1 MHPGEIVAGKYRV
14 AKVLGRS
21 RGALLEAN
29 HTEFDQ
35 RVVIRMMSPAL
46 CNDKQLEQ
54 FRREARTLSK
64 LESEHVARIID
75 LGTHSD
81 GSFFLVRQ
89 YLEGIDLASH
99 IKNQGALRLDE
110 AVLYALQAAEAVEE
124 CHANHIILREL
135 QPSSLFLTSRR
146 GGSPMVKVI
155 DFGTAKVLKDPAG
168 APIDGEMT
176 ATVMFGLSPYSSP
189 ELLRKTKDIDHRTDV
204 WSMGCV
210 LYELLAAVPP
220 FQGEMAEL
228 MLKITRDNPLPLSS
242 LRPDLP
248 KEFDQIVGW
257 ALAKDP
263 ASRFSSMYAFAHALK
278 PYASAEGQ
286 VLIDRIG
293 RIHHAGPSTA
303 AAGAKISPTSPLAK
317 NRAQHLAALDDDDDS
332 ATVIRSAPS
341 EDESDF
347 EKTAFIG
354 DVNSV
359 FGTGSVAP
367 PARPSSPNAATGTGN
382 FNALDG
388 PPGTNATGGYPA
400 MSSTARVQATK
411 RQRKVAVVAIGAAL
425 VVLPVLV
432 MVLFFALG
440 DGQAESPV
448 AGNDGAKSGEPVQP
462 STAAGG
468 EQGTTGGDAGGGSPA
483 SGTGGGTAVAPDDDS
498 SSGGVRPPNTTG
510 SSGSGTPEPDPT
522 TNASVTSAPPDDD
535 GPPTPPDPPVPPPP
549 DDDGPPPPP
558 ATKGK
563 LVALAIGGTCSF
575 AVDGAGKGS
584 GSSIQVE
591 VSLGRHTVSCL
602 YKGSTRMQS
611 VNVTDSRPGIAKFK
625 LN

>member
-46 CNDKQLEQ
+46 CDEKQLEQ

-64 LESEHVARIID
+64 LESEHVGRIID

-89 YLEGIDLASH
+89 YLEGIDLATH

-110 AVLYALQAAEAVEE
+110 AVLYVLQAAEAVEE
-124 CHANHIILREL
+124 CHTNHIILREL
-135 QPSSLFLTSRR
+135 QPSSLFLTTRR

-168 APIDGEMT
+168 QVIDGEMT

-189 ELLRKTKDIDHRTDV
+189 ELLRKTKNVDMRTDV

-228 MLKITRDNPLPLSS
+228 MLKITRDDPLPLTS

-248 KEFDQIVGW
+248 KDFDQITGW
-257 ALAKDP
+257 SLAKDP
-263 ASRFSSMYAFAHALK
+263 SARFSSIYAFAHALK

-293 RIHHAGPSTA
+293 RIHHAGPDDTA
-303 AAGAKISPTSPLAK
+303 TAAKISPTSPLAK
-317 NRAQHLAALDDDDDS
+317 NRAHQLAALGDDDDS

-341 EDESDF
+341 DDESDL

-354 DVNSV
+354 DVNEV
-359 FGTGSVAP
+359 FAGRRPSVAP
-367 PARPSSPNAATGTGN
+367 PVGPSTAAATGTGN
-382 FNALDG
+382 FAALDG
-388 PPGTNATGGYPA
+388 LPATNGTGGYPA
-400 MSSTARVQATK
+400 MSSTAAVQATK
-411 RQRKVAVVAIGAAL
+411 RQRKLAVVAIGAAL

-440 DGQAESPV
+440 DGQAETTL
-448 AGNDGAKSGEPVQP
+448 AGTDGAESGDAVQP

-468 EQGTTGGDAGGGSPA
+468 DETTNDVATGGSSPTAGAGGGNTAAPADDNSSA
-483 SGTGGGTAVAPDDDS
+483 SGYT
-498 SSGGVRPPNTTG
+498 RPPTTTT
-510 SSGSGTPEPDPT
+510 SSGSGGPGPDATAST
-522 TNASVTSAPPDDD
+522 TVTSTPPDDD
-535 GPPTPPDPPVPPPP
+535 DVPPPPP
-549 DDDGPPPPP
+549 DDDDAPPPPTP
-558 ATKGK
+558 TKGK

-575 AVDGAGKGS
+575 SVDGAGKGS

-591 VSLGRHTVSCL
+591 VALGRHTVSCR

-611 VNVTDSRPGIAKFK
+611 VNVTSSRPGIAKFK